1 MNNLLERLHASFF
14 FYIMTGPQRFLKIGF
29 YLPSAILISVAM
41 MFHGLSTWVDAGWVQ
56 EHTDHAASEQKN
68 TTDSQNLTWKRRK
81 RPVISVLCIMIA
93 THLLGMMLFSVVSS
107 TWFMENY
114 KALVLSL
121 YIPPKSVLTCF
132 QDSFAHGFHRVC
144 IRTTFGFANP
154 PNLEPRNCFNFFGLE
169 SIKSLFCINCHL
181 DYYSPQLFAGSVSD
195 CVHWNTSR
203 FFLAPSITPLAAD
216 EIRRLH
222 HFGTRL
228 AALPPGGNGAGCM
241 ELGGS
246 YGVVRTV
253 HMRRL
258 SPVDS
263 PSLGYVSLA
272 TIISAFL
279 QEKG

>member
-56 EHTDHAASEQKN
+56 EHTDHAASERKK
-68 TTDSQNLTWKRRK
+68 TTDSQSLTWKRRR

-93 THLLGMMLFSVVSS
+93 THLLGIILFFVVSS
-107 TWFMENY
+107 TWFMENH
-114 KALVLSL
+114 KALILSL
-121 YIPPKSVLTCF
+121 YISPESVLTCL
-132 QDSFAHGFHRVC
+132 QDSFAHGFHCVC
-144 IRTTFGFANP
+144 IHTTFGFANP
-154 PNLEPRNCFNFFGLE
+154 PNLEPRNCSNFFGLE
-169 SIKSLFCINCHL
+169 SFKSLFCINCHL
-181 DYYSPQLFAGSVSD
+181 DHYSPQLFAGGVSD
-195 CVHWNTSR
+195 CAHWNTSR
-203 FFLAPSITPLAAD
+203 FFLTPSITPLAAD

-222 HFGTRL
+222 QSGARL
-228 AALPPGGNGAGCM
+228 AALLPGGNGAGCM

-246 YGVVRTV
+246 YGVVCTV
-253 HMRRL
+253 HMHCL
-258 SPVDS
+258 SPVGS
-263 PSLGYVSLA
+263 PSLSYVPLA